1 MTASNAQHA
10 SRSRSRSRSRFAR
23 LSGYVLMAV
32 VAYGFLQIADRALF
46 EYSPI
51 YPQFMVSRALG
62 DLGASDVVALRK
74 GDCAAGP
81 IEMSRKRTYLLL
93 RCGTNAYSLDRRI
106 FTAQEFMG
114 VRPGREEQR

>member
-1 MTASNAQHA
+1 MTASNTQHEA
-10 SRSRSRSRSRFAR
+10 RPRPRSRFAR
-23 LSGYVLMAV
+23 LSGYGLMAV
-32 VAYGFLQIADRALF
+32 LAYGFLQIADRALF
-46 EYSPI
+46 DYSPI

-62 DLGASDVVALRK
+62 DVGASDVAALRK

-81 IEMSRKRTYLLL
+81 IEMSRKGTYLLL

-114 VRPGREEQR
+114 VRPDREDQR